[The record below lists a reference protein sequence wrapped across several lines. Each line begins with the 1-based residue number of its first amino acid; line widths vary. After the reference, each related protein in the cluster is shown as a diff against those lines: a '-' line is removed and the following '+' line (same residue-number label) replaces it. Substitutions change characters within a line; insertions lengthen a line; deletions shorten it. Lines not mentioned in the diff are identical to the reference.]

1 MVSGR
6 GIARR
11 EFLGSFGLAVVAVP
25 MLAACGGGGG
35 GASAPAAT
43 AAAAAA
49 AAQLAAK
56 ASATQVAGAPAAA
69 PTGAASAT
77 QVTTGVPTAQ
87 PAPATGAK
95 AAVSIATYAGPANDW
110 QRYWAK
116 QWATQ
121 HSDVTL
127 AITEVPYPDA
137 PKKQLAELAT
147 GTMQDVAFSGIKWF
161 PYSVFKGVFRPIDSY
176 IKQTDP
182 GLDDF
187 FSAALAGAAFEGK
200 QYGLPYLMH
209 PGNAALVV
217 YNLDIL
223 TKKGVK
229 EPTDDW
235 NVQDYLALMQATAE
249 PKVPGT
255 TYFPNTY
262 YDFCSLAR
270 TWGGDDLSQDG
281 KKFTFATDPKSV
293 EAARWATDLRTK
305 YKVAPTRTDA
315 QAIQFAAGQAA
326 TTTTGTYAVLG
337 LGKTIA
343 NKFQYGS
350 VLFPKGPT
358 GIRGYQGFV
367 ENFAIYSKSKQPEL
381 AYSLIMAETSKEAG
395 IWSVINNAY
404 QPSGRKSVWAA
415 PEIDK
420 ISSIFKRALDWMGS
434 VNGPFP
440 LPSNLRFQ
448 ELEDKWENVSQP
460 LFYGEVA
467 FDQGLA
473 KVQDECQ
480 AIMDLPR
487 S

>member
-1 MVSGR
+1 MVSRR
-6 GIARR
+6 GITRR
-11 EFLGSFGLAVVAVP
+11 GLLRSLGLAALTVP
-25 MLAACGGGGG
+25 VLQACGGGA
-35 GASAPAAT
+35 ASAPAAT

-49 AAQLAAK
+49 AAQSAAK
-56 ASATQVAGAPAAA
+56 TSATQAAGAPAAA
-69 PTGAASAT
+69 ATVPASAK
-77 QVTTGVPTAQ
+77 QVTTGVPTTQ
-87 PAPATGAK
+87 PAPAAGGTTAL
-95 AAVSIATYAGPANDW
+95 SIATYAGPADDW

-116 QWATQ
+116 QWASQ
-121 HSDVTL
+121 HPDVNLT
-127 AITEVPYPDA
+127 IIEMPYPDA

-161 PYSVFKGVFRPIDSY
+161 PYSVFKGVFRPIDDY

-187 FSAALAGAAFEGK
+187 FPSALAGAAFEGK

-223 TKKGVK
+223 NKKGVK

-235 NVQDYLALMQATAE
+235 TVQDYLTLMQATAE
-249 PKVPGT
+249 PKLPGT

-270 TWGGDDLSQDG
+270 TWGGDDLSPDG

-293 EAARWATDLRTK
+293 EAAQWATDLHTK
-305 YKVAPTRTDA
+305 YKVAPNRTDA
-315 QAIQFAAGQAA
+315 QAIQFPAGQAV

-337 LGKTIA
+337 LGKTIGD
-343 NKFQYGS
+343 KFKYGS

-381 AYSLIMAETSKEAG
+381 GYSLIMAETSKEAG
-395 IWSVINNAY
+395 IWAVVNNAY

-415 PEIDK
+415 PEIAK
-420 ISSIFKRALDWMGS
+420 ISSIFKRALDWMSS

-440 LPSNLRFQ
+440 LPYNLRFQ

-460 LFYGEVA
+460 LFYGEVP
-467 FDQGLA
+467 FDQGLQ
-473 KVQDECQ
+473 KVQQECQ
-480 AIMDLPR
+480 AILDLPR